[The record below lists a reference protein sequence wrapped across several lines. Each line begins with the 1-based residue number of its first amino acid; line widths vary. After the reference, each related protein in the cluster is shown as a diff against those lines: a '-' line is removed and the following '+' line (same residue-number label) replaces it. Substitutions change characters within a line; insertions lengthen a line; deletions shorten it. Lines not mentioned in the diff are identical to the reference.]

1 MIRISVASEQLDT
14 LKALGHVGVGELTP
28 QGYGRF
34 KVDSH
39 ALRKPKLPLIKTV
52 SKCFTD
58 SGSETRQ

>member
-1 MIRISVASEQLDT
+1 MIRVRVASEQLNT
-14 LKALGHVGVGELTP
+14 LKTLGHVGVGELTP

-52 SKCFTD
+52 SKHFTD
-58 SGSETRQ
+58 IESEAHQ